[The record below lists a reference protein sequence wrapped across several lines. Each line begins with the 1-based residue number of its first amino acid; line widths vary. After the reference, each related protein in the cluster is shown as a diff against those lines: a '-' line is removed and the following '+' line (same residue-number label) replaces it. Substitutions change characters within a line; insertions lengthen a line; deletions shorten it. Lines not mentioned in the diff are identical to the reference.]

1 MESAKIAMF
10 VKKKKSQIFKNRGNE
25 AFQNKKFEA
34 AEKFYSEAIDHNPG
48 LITLKLDKPNWT
60 NRAICRNAM
69 KKYADAFH
77 DCDTALSIDS
87 KFSKVSSVKLTI
99 DHSYFL
105 I

>member
-48 LITLKLDKPNWT
+48 LITLWT